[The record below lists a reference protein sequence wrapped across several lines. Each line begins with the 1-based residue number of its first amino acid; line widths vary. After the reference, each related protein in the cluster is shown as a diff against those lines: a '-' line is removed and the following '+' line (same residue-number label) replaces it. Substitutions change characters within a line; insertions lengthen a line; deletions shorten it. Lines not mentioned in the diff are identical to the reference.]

1 MVNGGEEE
9 WRRKSRKI
17 FGEGKFSI
25 SIGAEK
31 AKKEN
36 IWRRKIFGQWRK
48 TRLVKEKEENILFEK
63 ILLRK
68 VGMKMKAL
76 QWILK
81 DWEKTEQIKVVG
93 ENTRNT
99 PCKKLIF

>member
-1 MVNGGEEE
+1 M
-9 WRRKSRKI
+9 
-17 FGEGKFSI
+17 
-25 SIGAEK
+25 
-31 AKKEN
+31 
-36 IWRRKIFGQWRK
+36 
-48 TRLVKEKEENILFEK
+48 VKEKEENILFEK

-99 PCKKLIF
+99 PCKNTYFLTLVQINRFIRLRSDIECQHKTSSSNTQHRKQHKN